1 MNLNDMVKNAYSN
14 ATKSNDN
21 SKKSE
26 SSPELQHVTDYLKTG
41 GLIKVTQDQT
51 EQKDSIFRRVAKF
64 LLIIGEDE
72 AAKIL
77 PHLSEAQIEKIIP
90 EIASIRSVDKDE
102 ADSILAEFNSLL
114 QNARQAGGV
123 ETAREMLTKVYGKE
137 KANQM
142 LEKTVPFSGARPFDY
157 LSDSDS
163 ERIYI
168 LLKDE
173 NIGVQAL
180 VLSHLQPQKAASV
193 INQMNPEEKKEIVLR
208 LAKME
213 AVSPDIL
220 KRVDRALREKSLR
233 QTSQKAEKIDGKN
246 ALAQILKKMS
256 PSAENDIIASLSE
269 SDPDLGM
276 DLRSRL
282 FTMEDVINAD
292 DRFIQEQLRLLDDQT
307 LCLLIAANPDD
318 FRNKIL
324 DNISSTRRQDVLSI
338 EEINKPFRR
347 SDCERVTSEFFA
359 TLRRAYEDGK
369 LIIHG
374 RDEDFVN

>member
-1 MNLNDMVKNAYSN
+1 MVKNAYSN
-14 ATKSNDN
+14 AAKSNDN

-173 NIGVQAL
+173 NIGVQAM

-213 AVSPDIL
+213 PVSPDIL

-292 DRFIQEQLRLLDDQT
+292 DRFIQEQLRLLDDET

-324 DNISSTRRQDVLSI
+324 DNVSSTRRQDVLSI

>member
-14 ATKSNDN
+14 AVKSNDN

-102 ADSILAEFNSLL
+102 ADSILTEFNSLL

-173 NIGVQAL
+173 NIGVQAM

-292 DRFIQEQLRLLDDQT
+292 DRFIQEQLRLLDDET

-324 DNISSTRRQDVLSI
+324 DNVSSTRRQDVLSI

>member
-1 MNLNDMVKNAYSN
+1 MVKNAYSN
-14 ATKSNDN
+14 AAKSNDN

-173 NIGVQAL
+173 NIGVQAM

-213 AVSPDIL
+213 PVSPDIL

-324 DNISSTRRQDVLSI
+324 DNVSSARRHDVLSI

>member
-14 ATKSNDN
+14 AAKSNDN
-21 SKKSE
+21 SQKSE

-173 NIGVQAL
+173 NIGVQAM

-213 AVSPDIL
+213 PVSPDIL

-324 DNISSTRRQDVLSI
+324 DNVSSARRHDVLSI

>member
-1 MNLNDMVKNAYSN
+1 MVKNAYSN
-14 ATKSNDN
+14 AAKSNDN

-173 NIGVQAL
+173 NIGVQAM

-193 INQMNPEEKKEIVLR
+193 INQMNPEEKKEIVL
-208 LAKME
+208 KIN
-213 AVSPDIL
+213 VSVEDL
-220 KRVDRALREKSLR
+220 KPLTNPYTVSSK
-233 QTSQKAEKIDGKN
+233 
-246 ALAQILKKMS
+246 
-256 PSAENDIIASLSE
+256 E
-269 SDPDLGM
+269 S
-276 DLRSRL
+276 
-282 FTMEDVINAD
+282 
-292 DRFIQEQLRLLDDQT
+292 
-307 LCLLIAANPDD
+307 
-318 FRNKIL
+318 
-324 DNISSTRRQDVLSI
+324 SSIT
-338 EEINKPFRR
+338 
-347 SDCERVTSEFFA
+347 
-359 TLRRAYEDGK
+359 
-369 LIIHG
+369 
-374 RDEDFVN
+374 

>member
-1 MNLNDMVKNAYSN
+1 MVKNAYSN
-14 ATKSNDN
+14 AAKSNDN

-90 EIASIRSVDKDE
+90 EIASIRSVDKDD

-173 NIGVQAL
+173 NIGVQAM

-213 AVSPDIL
+213 PVSPDIL

-324 DNISSTRRQDVLSI
+324 DNVSSARRHDVLSI

>member
-14 ATKSNDN
+14 AAKSNDN

-173 NIGVQAL
+173 NIGVQAM

-213 AVSPDIL
+213 PVSPDIL

-256 PSAENDIIASLSE
+256 PSVENDIIASLSE

-324 DNISSTRRQDVLSI
+324 DNVSSTRRQDVLSI

>member
-14 ATKSNDN
+14 AAKSNEN

-173 NIGVQAL
+173 NIGVQAM

-213 AVSPDIL
+213 PVSPDIL

-292 DRFIQEQLRLLDDQT
+292 DRFIQEQLRLLDDET

-324 DNISSTRRQDVLSI
+324 DNVSSTRRQDVLSI

>member
-14 ATKSNDN
+14 AAKSNDN

-292 DRFIQEQLRLLDDQT
+292 DRFIQEQLRLLDDET

-324 DNISSTRRQDVLSI
+324 DNVSSTRRQDVLSI

>member
-1 MNLNDMVKNAYSN
+1 MVKNAYSN
-14 ATKSNDN
+14 AAKSNDN

-173 NIGVQAL
+173 NIGVQAM

-213 AVSPDIL
+213 PVSPDIL

-282 FTMEDVINAD
+282 FTMEDVINAN

-324 DNISSTRRQDVLSI
+324 DNVSSTRRQDVLSI

>member
-1 MNLNDMVKNAYSN
+1 MVKNAYSN
-14 ATKSNDN
+14 AAKSNDN

-173 NIGVQAL
+173 NIGVQAM

-213 AVSPDIL
+213 PVSPDIL
-220 KRVDRALREKSLR
+220 KRVDRTLREKSLR

-256 PSAENDIIASLSE
+256 PSAENDIIASLSA

-324 DNISSTRRQDVLSI
+324 DNVSSTRRQDVLSI

>member
-14 ATKSNDN
+14 AAKSNDN

-173 NIGVQAL
+173 NIGVQAM

-213 AVSPDIL
+213 PVSPDIL

-282 FTMEDVINAD
+282 FTMDDVINAD

-324 DNISSTRRQDVLSI
+324 DNVSSTRRQDVLSI
-338 EEINKPFRR
+338 EKINKPFRR

>member
-14 ATKSNDN
+14 AAKSNDN

-173 NIGVQAL
+173 NIGVQAM

-213 AVSPDIL
+213 PVSPDIL

-324 DNISSTRRQDVLSI
+324 DNVSSTRRQDVLSI

-369 LIIHG
+369 LKIHG

>member
-14 ATKSNDN
+14 AAKSNDN

-90 EIASIRSVDKDE
+90 EIASIRSVNKDE

-256 PSAENDIIASLSE
+256 PSAENDIIASLSA

-324 DNISSTRRQDVLSI
+324 DNVSSTRRQDVLSI

>member
-14 ATKSNDN
+14 AAKSNDN

-173 NIGVQAL
+173 NIGVQAM

-213 AVSPDIL
+213 PVSPDIL

-292 DRFIQEQLRLLDDQT
+292 DRFIQEQLRLLDDET

-324 DNISSTRRQDVLSI
+324 DNVSSTRRQDVLSI

>member
-14 ATKSNDN
+14 AAKSNDN

-173 NIGVQAL
+173 NIGVQAM

-213 AVSPDIL
+213 PVSPDIL

-324 DNISSTRRQDVLSI
+324 DNVSSTRRQDVLSI

>member
-14 ATKSNDN
+14 AAKSNDN

-173 NIGVQAL
+173 NIGVQAM

-213 AVSPDIL
+213 PVSPDIL

-324 DNISSTRRQDVLSI
+324 DNVSSARRHDVLSI

>member
-14 ATKSNDN
+14 AAKSNDN

-213 AVSPDIL
+213 PVSPDIL

-324 DNISSTRRQDVLSI
+324 DNVSSTRRQDVLSI

-374 RDEDFVN
+374 RDDDFVN

>member
-14 ATKSNDN
+14 AAKSNDN

-173 NIGVQAL
+173 NIGVQAM

-193 INQMNPEEKKEIVLR
+193 INQMNSEEKKEIVLR

-256 PSAENDIIASLSE
+256 PSSENDIIASLSE

-324 DNISSTRRQDVLSI
+324 DNVSSTRRQDVLSI

>member
-1 MNLNDMVKNAYSN
+1 MVKNAYSN
-14 ATKSNDN
+14 AAKSNDN

-123 ETAREMLTKVYGKE
+123 ETAREMLSKVYGKE

-173 NIGVQAL
+173 NIGVQAI

-213 AVSPDIL
+213 PVSPDIL

-292 DRFIQEQLRLLDDQT
+292 NRFIQEQLRLLDDQT

-324 DNISSTRRQDVLSI
+324 DNVSSTRRQDVLSI

-369 LIIHG
+369 LIIQG

>member
-14 ATKSNDN
+14 AAKSNDN

-213 AVSPDIL
+213 PVSPDIL

-269 SDPDLGM
+269 SDPELGM

-324 DNISSTRRQDVLSI
+324 DNVSSTRRQDVLSI

-374 RDEDFVN
+374 RDDDFVN

>member
-14 ATKSNDN
+14 AAKSNDN

-173 NIGVQAL
+173 NIGVQAM

-213 AVSPDIL
+213 PVSPDIL

-233 QTSQKAEKIDGKN
+233 QSSQKAEKIDGKN

-324 DNISSTRRQDVLSI
+324 DNVSSTRRQDVLSI

-374 RDEDFVN
+374 RDDDFVN

>member
-1 MNLNDMVKNAYSN
+1 MVKNAYSN
-14 ATKSNDN
+14 AAKSNDN

-102 ADSILAEFNSLL
+102 ADSILSEFNSLL

-173 NIGVQAL
+173 NIGVQAM

-213 AVSPDIL
+213 PVSPDIL

-324 DNISSTRRQDVLSI
+324 DNVSSTRRQYVLSI

>member
-1 MNLNDMVKNAYSN
+1 MVKNAYSN
-14 ATKSNDN
+14 AAKSNDN

-173 NIGVQAL
+173 NIGVQAM

-256 PSAENDIIASLSE
+256 PSAENDIIASLSA

-324 DNISSTRRQDVLSI
+324 DNVSSTRRQDVLSI

>member
-14 ATKSNDN
+14 AAKSNDN
-21 SKKSE
+21 SKMSE

-173 NIGVQAL
+173 NIGVQAM

-282 FTMEDVINAD
+282 FTIEDVINAD
-292 DRFIQEQLRLLDDQT
+292 DRFIQEQLRLLDDET

-324 DNISSTRRQDVLSI
+324 DNVSSTRRQDVLSI

>member
-1 MNLNDMVKNAYSN
+1 MVKNAYSN
-14 ATKSNDN
+14 AAKSNDN

-173 NIGVQAL
+173 NIGVQAM

-213 AVSPDIL
+213 PVSPDIL

-256 PSAENDIIASLSE
+256 PSVENDIIASLSE

-324 DNISSTRRQDVLSI
+324 DNVSSTRRQDVLSI

>member
-1 MNLNDMVKNAYSN
+1 MNLNDMVKNAYLN
-14 ATKSNDN
+14 AAKSNDN

-324 DNISSTRRQDVLSI
+324 DNVSSTRRQDVLSI

>member
-173 NIGVQAL
+173 NIGVQAM

-324 DNISSTRRQDVLSI
+324 DNVSSTRRQDVLSI

>member
-14 ATKSNDN
+14 AAKSNDN

-142 LEKTVPFSGARPFDY
+142 LEKTIPFSGARPFDY

-213 AVSPDIL
+213 PVSPDIL

-292 DRFIQEQLRLLDDQT
+292 DRFIQEQLRLLDDET

-324 DNISSTRRQDVLSI
+324 DNVSSTRRQDVLSI

-359 TLRRAYEDGK
+359 TLRRAYEGGK

>member
-1 MNLNDMVKNAYSN
+1 MVKNAYSN
-14 ATKSNDN
+14 AAKSNDN

-173 NIGVQAL
+173 NIGVQAM

-213 AVSPDIL
+213 PVSPDIL

-256 PSAENDIIASLSE
+256 PSVENDIIASLSE
-269 SDPDLGM
+269 SDPDLGR

-324 DNISSTRRQDVLSI
+324 DNVSSTRRQDVLSI

>member
-324 DNISSTRRQDVLSI
+324 DNVSSTRRQDVLSI

>member
-14 ATKSNDN
+14 AAKSNDN

-173 NIGVQAL
+173 NIGVQAM

-292 DRFIQEQLRLLDDQT
+292 DRFIQEQLRLLDDET

-324 DNISSTRRQDVLSI
+324 DNVSSTRRQDVLSI

>member
-1 MNLNDMVKNAYSN
+1 MVKNAYSN
-14 ATKSNDN
+14 AAKSNDN
-21 SKKSE
+21 SQKSE

-77 PHLSEAQIEKIIP
+77 THLSEAQIEKIIP

-173 NIGVQAL
+173 NIGVQAM

-213 AVSPDIL
+213 PVSPDIL

-324 DNISSTRRQDVLSI
+324 DNVSSARRHDVLSI

>member
-173 NIGVQAL
+173 NIGVQAM

-292 DRFIQEQLRLLDDQT
+292 DRFIQEQLRLLDDET

-324 DNISSTRRQDVLSI
+324 DNVSSTRRQDVLSI

>member
-14 ATKSNDN
+14 AVKSNDN

-173 NIGVQAL
+173 NIGVQAM

-282 FTMEDVINAD
+282 FTIEDVINAD
-292 DRFIQEQLRLLDDQT
+292 DRFIQEQLRLLDDET

-324 DNISSTRRQDVLSI
+324 DNVSSTRRQDVLSI

>member
-1 MNLNDMVKNAYSN
+1 MVKNAYSN
-14 ATKSNDN
+14 AVKSNDN

-173 NIGVQAL
+173 NIGVQAM

-213 AVSPDIL
+213 PVSPDIL

-292 DRFIQEQLRLLDDQT
+292 DRFIQEQLRLLDDET

-324 DNISSTRRQDVLSI
+324 DNVSSTRRQDVLSI

>member
-1 MNLNDMVKNAYSN
+1 MVKNAYSN
-14 ATKSNDN
+14 AAKSNDN

-90 EIASIRSVDKDE
+90 EIASIRSVNKDE

-173 NIGVQAL
+173 NIGVQAM

-256 PSAENDIIASLSE
+256 PSAENDIIASLSA

-324 DNISSTRRQDVLSI
+324 DNVSSTRRQDVLSI

>member
-1 MNLNDMVKNAYSN
+1 MVKNAYSN
-14 ATKSNDN
+14 AAKSNDN

-137 KANQM
+137 KANEM

-173 NIGVQAL
+173 NIGVQAM

-246 ALAQILKKMS
+246 ALAQILKKMT
-256 PSAENDIIASLSE
+256 PSAENDIIASLSAT
-269 SDPDLGM
+269 DPDLGM

-292 DRFIQEQLRLLDDQT
+292 DRFIQEQLRLLDDDN

-324 DNISSTRRQDVLSI
+324 DNISSTRRQDVLSM

-374 RDEDFVN
+374 RDEDYVN

>member
-1 MNLNDMVKNAYSN
+1 MVKNAYSN
-14 ATKSNDN
+14 AAKSNDN

-213 AVSPDIL
+213 SVSPDIL

-324 DNISSTRRQDVLSI
+324 DNVSSTRRQDVLSI

>member
-14 ATKSNDN
+14 AAKSNDN

-173 NIGVQAL
+173 NIGVQAM

-213 AVSPDIL
+213 PVSPDIL

-292 DRFIQEQLRLLDDQT
+292 DRFIQEQLRLLDNQT

-324 DNISSTRRQDVLSI
+324 DNVSSTRRQDVLSI